1 MRILLLL
8 RLTRFKC
15 IPLLNVVSEIDVGN
29 DLCRATLGWFGESIF
44 DGVVGGERRWRRM
57 CDSGE
62 RSLSEMDVLT
72 RNKRE
77 DSSMPFEISSSY
89 GSLSELA
96 PSVIL
101 LVDDD
106 PDVRLLTR
114 TFLEHE
120 GYSVFSSGEAER
132 ALQMFRSIPQID
144 LVVTDLHMPGRSGME
159 LARELKAIRNELPV
173 LLISGGV
180 LEEKQRAGLEDEG
193 WSFLAKPFRLPEL
206 LAAVHRIL
214 APVEARRWREAKQ
227 GVAVAGLLGLE

>member
-1 MRILLLL
+1 MEVF
-8 RLTRFKC
+8 TC
-15 IPLLNVVSEIDVGN
+15 
-29 DLCRATLGWFGESIF
+29 
-44 DGVVGGERRWRRM
+44 
-57 CDSGE
+57 
-62 RSLSEMDVLT
+62 
-72 RNKRE
+72 NKHE
-77 DSSMPFEISSSY
+77 DSQMPFEISPSY
-89 GSLSELA
+89 DGSTELS

-120 GYSVFSSGEAER
+120 GYSVFSSGDAER
-132 ALQMFRSIPQID
+132 AAQIYRSVPQID
-144 LVVTDLHMPGRSGME
+144 LVVTDLYMPGRSGME
-159 LARELKAIRNELPV
+159 LARELKAIRREVPV

-180 LEEKQRAGLEDEG
+180 LEDGQEAGLREEG

-227 GVAVAGLLGLE
+227 GISAEGLLERH